1 MRILRLLLQTRGV
14 KVSVLVV
21 IVATAISTVYAALGD
36 QTIVKDFVASKKW
49 TALVPMDVDGQGPT
63 DLISYNATTG
73 RAVVSIGVGDKGE
86 QKIVKDFV
94 ASKGWTAIVPMD
106 VDCDPEG
113 LTDLISYNA
122 TTGRAVVSIGVGH
135 EGEQKIVKDFIASKG
150 WTAIVPMDVD
160 NIRPTDLIS
169 YNATTGRAVVSVAD
183 PVSDCPGPLL
193 LKRAR

>member
-94 ASKGWTAIVPMD
+94 ASKGWTAIVPVN
-106 VDCDPEG
+106 VDNDPEG
-113 LTDLISYNA
+113 L
-122 TTGRAVVSIGVGH
+122 
-135 EGEQKIVKDFIASKG
+135 
-150 WTAIVPMDVD
+150 
-160 NIRPTDLIS
+160 TDLIS